1 MTNAELLKLLEIVVW
16 PTVVLVAVLVVR
28 PHLSTLLSGAKVKL
42 SIAGQAIE
50 TTLPQLK
57 QIVEE
62 QTSEALSAEHVKY
75 LSDLYRAGPKA
86 YPEGVDNKDERKF
99 LRPMRNAG
107 LIMTEPRNVYLN
119 EANAIELSALGRLFL
134 KAKGIGA

>member
-1 MTNAELLKLLEIVVW
+1 MTNAELLKLLEIIVW
-16 PTVVLVAVLVVR
+16 PMVVLVAVLVVR

-62 QTSEALSAEHVKY
+62 QTSEALSDEHVKF
-75 LSDLYRAGPKA
+75 LSGLYRAGPSWD
-86 YPEGVDNKDERKF
+86 VF
-99 LRPMRNAG
+99 
-107 LIMTEPRNVYLN
+107 
-119 EANAIELSALGRLFL
+119 F
-134 KAKGIGA
+134 